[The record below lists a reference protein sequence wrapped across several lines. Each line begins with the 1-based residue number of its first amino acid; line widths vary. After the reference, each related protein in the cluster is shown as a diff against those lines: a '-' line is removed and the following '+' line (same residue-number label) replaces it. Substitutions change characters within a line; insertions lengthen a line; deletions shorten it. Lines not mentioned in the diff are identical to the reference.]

1 MRQYSQMPGKLILET
16 SALSSWERIILV
28 VIIPRIVLGI
38 ICIPLKFTLKKGMSL
53 FGEDM

>member
-1 MRQYSQMPGKLILET
+1 MPGKLMLET

-38 ICIPLKFTLKKGMSL
+38 NSSKFYPQKRPV
-53 FGEDM
+53 FI

>member
-1 MRQYSQMPGKLILET
+1 MLQYSQMPGKLMLET

-38 ICIPLKFTLKKGMSL
+38 ICIPLKFTLKKGLSL